1 MTTINL
7 KEARKRLGELVEAAE
22 HGETVVLTR
31 RGRTVARLVPPER
44 KRLKKLPDLSAFR
57 ASIQVKGKPLSE
69 IVIESRRRARY

>member
-7 KEARKRLGELVEAAE
+7 KEARKRLGELVSAAE

-44 KRLKKLPDLSAFR
+44 KRLKRLPDLAAFR
-57 ASIQVKGKPLSE
+57 ASIKVKGRSLTDE
-69 IVIESRRRARY
+69 LIAMREEERR